1 MNQIIKNIQNNL
13 HILIKFKFNKIQI
26 LLFLMIFFSLIYMLL
41 DDSHFEGVN
50 KFKEIVKEEVIKDK
64 VQQQI
69 KETFQLYENL
79 DIYYKENK
87 VIKDEKEKK
96 DEKEIKEDKI
106 IDEVAKEAEKE
117 AKKDEL
123 EVEKVEPS
131 LFTKYFNRL
140 YFAVV
145 TGCLLGYGDIYPVSN
160 TSKLLTAVQGLLTVS
175 LIIY

>member
-1 MNQIIKNIQNNL
+1 MSNIIKNIKNNL
-13 HILIKFKFNKIQI
+13 HHLVIYKFNKIQI
-26 LLFLMIFFSLIYMLL
+26 LFFLMFFFSLIYMLL

-79 DIYYKENK
+79 DAYYKENK
-87 VIKDEKEKK
+87 VIKQEK
-96 DEKEIKEDKI
+96 DDKI

-131 LFTKYFNRL
+131 LFTKYLNRL
-140 YFAVV
+140 YFAVI

>member
-1 MNQIIKNIQNNL
+1 MSNIIKNIKNNL
-13 HILIKFKFNKIQI
+13 HHLVIYKFNKIQI
-26 LLFLMIFFSLIYMLL
+26 LFFLMFFFSLMYMLL

-79 DIYYKENK
+79 DAYYKENK
-87 VIKDEKEKK
+87 VIKQEK
-96 DEKEIKEDKI
+96 DDKI
-106 IDEVAKEAEKE
+106 IDEVAKAAEKD

-123 EVEKVEPS
+123 EVEKIEPS
-131 LFTKYFNRL
+131 LFTKYLNRL
-140 YFAVV
+140 YFAVI